1 MWNRLHFFAGVSLLA
16 ILSVFFS
23 ARTVAVQNPP
33 APAPAVAQPPA
44 GQTPAAP
51 PPTGGTLSSTT
62 NAGADFSP
70 KPPIKPRTPEDEAKS
85 FVLPPGYRM
94 ELVVAEPQVVSPA
107 VIRFDGNG
115 RMYVAEFTTYMRDAD
130 GNNQHLPESRIT
142 RFESTK
148 NDGVYDKRTVF
159 VDKLV
164 LPRTVVPLDGNSI
177 LTNETASDDIVK
189 YTDTNNDGVADKREH
204 FYSGIG
210 LGRDG
215 NLEHEQA
222 GFTWGLDNW
231 IYTTYNAFRFRIT
244 PSGILKEPTGPNSGS
259 WGVTMDDDGKMW
271 FIDAGG
277 ERGPM
282 NFQVPIHYG
291 AFNLTDQYEPG
302 FHAVWPEI
310 GLSDTQGGMVR
321 VRMPVGR
328 LNHLTAASGADVVRA
343 HRVPDDLRG
352 DLLITEP
359 VGRLIRRVRIVKE
372 SGLTQLRNAYPGA
385 EFLTSTDPL
394 FRPINI
400 TTAPDGSVYVADMY
414 HGIIQ
419 ESNWTRPGSYL
430 RRKIDQY
437 QLDKVIAHGR
447 IWRLRFDGVPGVPA
461 TPAGPA
467 AQATPE
473 IPAQPALPLDMT
485 RPRMLSETPAQLV
498 AHLRHPNGWWRD
510 TAQQLLVLR
519 QDKSVVPALQSMV
532 RSQDNLVARF
542 HALWT
547 LEGLGAL
554 DAGLVREQLKDANP
568 RMRVQAIRASET
580 LYKAANRSFA
590 DDYRAMTN
598 DSDPDVAL
606 QAMLTA
612 NLFKLPE
619 IETLIK
625 ETLASTTAKGVQE
638 IGRQLLT
645 RIANAATTAAAGYS
659 PAQQEQLKEGE
670 IVYKTLC
677 FSCHGDDGRGVAMA
691 GAGEGVM
698 MAPPLAGSPRVQGH
712 RDYVIK
718 TLLHGMTGPVAGQS
732 FSGQVMLPMGAQND
746 QWIANIASYVRNSFG
761 NSGAFITPADVA
773 RVRAAT
779 AARKTPWTHPELEGT
794 LPRLLPAD
802 PTWKATA
809 SHNAEKAGNGLTLAA
824 WTTAVPQ
831 EAGMWFQVELPQ
843 PALVAEVQFDAGA
856 PGGRGVGGGRGGQRG
871 QPPAGGPAPRLPRV
885 RPRRRRRQGGVRRPG
900 RCSAASRPAIGW
912 RCPSTGRPG
921 ARQWPRGRD
930 RLRPRLRASSRS
942 GLDSSGSRKRTP
954 WTTACRGRYSTSVST
969 SPGRD
974 ERRRGSPERFRRRGG
989 AQSLRSRS
997 ESRLTESPGGVLDT
1011 GFSQKLIDSDVWR
1024 SSCMIDPGHEGLRRA
1039 KGHAGYASI
1048 R

>member
-1 MWNRLHFFAGVSLLA
+1 MASEGRLTGFSTACYKPHMWNRLHSAAGVSLLA
-16 ILSVFFS
+16 FLALFFS
-23 ARTVAVQNPP
+23 TRTVALQNPP
-33 APAPAVAQPPA
+33 ASSPV
-44 GQTPAAP
+44 QTPATP
-51 PPTGGTLSSTT
+51 PPAGGTLSSTT

-70 KPPIKPRTPEDEAKS
+70 KPPIKARTPEEEAKS
-85 FVLPPGYRM
+85 FLLPPGYRM
-94 ELVVAEPQVVSPA
+94 ELVVAEPQIVSPA

-177 LTNETASDDIVK
+177 LTNETASDDLVK
-189 YTDTNNDGVADKREH
+189 YTDTDNDGVADKREH

-222 GFTWGLDNW
+222 GFVWGLDNW
-231 IYTTYNAFRFRIT
+231 IYTTYNAFRFRWT
-244 PSGILKEPTGPNSGS
+244 PTGILKEPTGPNSGS
-259 WGVTMDDDGKMW
+259 WGVTMDDDGKLW

-291 AFNLTDQYEPG
+291 AFSVPDQYEPN

-310 GLSDTQGGMVR
+310 GLADVQGGMIR

-343 HRVPDDLRG
+343 HRVPEELRG

-359 VGRLIRRVRIVKE
+359 VGRLIRRARIVKNE
-372 SGLTQLRNAYPGA
+372 GLTQLRNAYPGA

-400 TTAPDGSVYVADMY
+400 TTAPDGSIYIADMY

-419 ESNWTRPGSYL
+419 EGNWTRPGSYL
-430 RRKIDQY
+430 RRKIEQY
-437 QLDKVIAHGR
+437 QLDKVIGHGR

-473 IPAQPALPLDMT
+473 IPPQPAIALDPT
-485 RPRMLSETPAQLV
+485 RPQMLRETPAQLV
-498 AHLRHPNGWWRD
+498 AHLGHQNGWWRD

-519 QDKSVVPALQSMV
+519 QDKSVVPSLQALV
-532 RSQDNLVARF
+532 RAQDNLLARF

-554 DAGLVREQLKDANP
+554 DAALVREQMKDPNP
-568 RMRVQAIRASET
+568 RMRIQAIRASET
-580 LYKAANRSFA
+580 LYKAGNRSFA
-590 DDYRAMTN
+590 DDYRAKAK

-606 QAMLTA
+606 QALLTA
-612 NLFKLPE
+612 NLFKLPNVDA
-619 IETLIK
+619 LIK
-625 ETLASTTAKGVQE
+625 ETQELNKAKGIQE
-638 IGRQLLT
+638 IGRQILQ
-645 RIANAATTAAAGYS
+645 RNASAANTAAAGFS
-659 PAQQEQLKEGE
+659 AAQQEQLKEGE
-670 IVYKTLC
+670 TAYRTLC

-691 GAGEGVM
+691 GAAEGVM

-712 RDYVIK
+712 RDYVVS
-718 TLLHGMTGPVAGQS
+718 TLLHGMTGPIAGQNY
-732 FSGQVMLPMGAQND
+732 SGQVMLPMAAQND

-761 NSGAFITPADVA
+761 NSGSFITPADVA
-773 RVRAAT
+773 RVRAANSS
-779 AARKTPWTHPELEGT
+779 RKTPWTHAELEST

-824 WTTAVPQ
+824 WTTAAPQ
-831 EAGMWFQVELPQ
+831 EPGMWYQVELPQ
-843 PALVAEVQFDAGA
+843 PAMVAEVQFDAGA
-856 PGGRGVGGGRGGQRG
+856 PGGRGVGGRGGQRG
-871 QPPAGGPAPRLPRV
+871 AGPAAAGRGAAPGAGAPAPAGRGAGPAPTVFGSFPAGYRIQLSMDGKAWGTPV
-885 RPRRRRRQGGVRRPG
+885 AEGKG
-900 RCSAASRPAIGW
+900 SASTTVATFRPA
-912 RCPSTGRPG
+912 
-921 ARQWPRGRD
+921 
-930 RLRPRLRASSRS
+930 
-942 GLDSSGSRKRTP
+942 
-954 WTTACRGRYSTSVST
+954 
-969 SPGRD
+969 
-974 ERRRGSPERFRRRGG
+974 
-989 AQSLRSRS
+989 
-997 ESRLTESPGGVLDT
+997 
-1011 GFSQKLIDSDVWR
+1011 
-1024 SSCMIDPGHEGLRRA
+1024 RA
-1039 KGHAGYASI
+1039 KFI
-1048 R
+1048 RVTQTDTPDPPLPWSVLNFRVYVTGK

>member
-1 MWNRLHFFAGVSLLA
+1 MWNRLPSVSGVSVLA
-16 ILSVFFS
+16 IFALILST
-23 ARTVAVQNPP
+23 RTVAVQNPP
-33 APAPAVAQPPA
+33 AAQPPA
-44 GQTPAAP
+44 APAPA
-51 PPTGGTLSSTT
+51 GGTLSSTT

-70 KPPIKPRTPEDEAKS
+70 KPPVKAKTPEEQAKT

-94 ELVVAEPQVVSPA
+94 ELVVAEPQVISPA

-115 RMYVAEFTTYMRDAD
+115 RMYVAEFITYMRDAD
-130 GNNQHLPESRIT
+130 GNNQHTPESRIT

-189 YTDTNNDGVADKREH
+189 YTDTDNDGVADKREH
-204 FYSGIG
+204 FMSGIG

-259 WGVTMDDDGKMW
+259 WGLTMDDDGKMW

-291 AFNLTDQYEPG
+291 AFTVPDQYEPG

-328 LNHLTAASGADVVRA
+328 LNHLTAASGADIVRA
-343 HRVPDDLRG
+343 HRVPEELRG

-359 VGRLIRRVRIVKE
+359 VGRLIRRARVVKTE
-372 SGLTQLRNAYPGA
+372 GHTQLRNVYPGA

-400 TTAPDGSVYVADMY
+400 TTAPDGSIYIADMY

-419 ESNWTRPGSYL
+419 EANWTRPGSYL
-430 RRKIDQY
+430 RRKIEQY
-437 QLDKVIAHGR
+437 QLDKIIAHGR
-447 IWRLRFDGVPGVPA
+447 IWRLRFDGVPAVPA

-473 IPAQPALPLDMT
+473 IPAQSALPLDLT
-485 RPRMLSETPAQLV
+485 RPQMLTQTPAQLV
-498 AHLRHPNGWWRD
+498 GHLRHANGWWRD

-519 QDKSVVPALQSMV
+519 QDKSIVPALQAMV
-532 RSQDNLVARF
+532 RSQDSLVARF

-554 DAGLVREQLKDANP
+554 DAGLVREQLKDPNP
-568 RMRVQAIRASET
+568 RMRVQALRASET

-590 DDYRAMTN
+590 DEYRAMTK

-612 NLFKLPE
+612 HLFKLPN
-619 IETLIK
+619 IEALIK
-625 ETLASTTAKGVQE
+625 ETQASSSAKGIQE
-638 IGRQLLT
+638 IGRQMLQRL
-645 RIANAATTAAAGYS
+645 ANAAATAAAGYS

-670 IVYKTLC
+670 TAYKTLC

-691 GAGEGVM
+691 GAAEGTM
-698 MAPPLAGSPRVQGH
+698 MAPALAGSPRVQGH

-718 TLLHGMTGPVAGQS
+718 TLLQGMTGPIAGQTY
-732 FSGQVMLPMGAQND
+732 SGQVMLPMAAQSD
-746 QWIANIASYVRNSFG
+746 QWIASIASYVRNSFG
-761 NSGAFITPADVA
+761 NTGSFVTPADVA
-773 RVRAAT
+773 RVRSSSSS
-779 AARKTPWTHPELEGT
+779 RKTPWTQPELEAT

-802 PTWKATA
+802 PSWKATA
-809 SHNAEKAGNGLTLAA
+809 SHNVERAPGGLTLGA
-824 WTTAVPQ
+824 WTTAAPQ
-831 EAGMWFQVELPQ
+831 EPGMWYQVELPQ
-843 PALVAEVQFDAGA
+843 AAMIAEIQFDAGA
-856 PGGRGVGGGRGGQRG
+856 PGGRGIGGRGGGRGAPPAAAGRG
-871 QPPAGGPAPRLPRV
+871 TAAAGAAAPPAGGTPATPGAAPAPAAGG
-885 RPRRRRRQGGVRRPG
+885 RQG
-900 RCSAASRPAIGW
+900 AAPAAG
-912 RCPSTGRPG
+912 
-921 ARQWPRGRD
+921 
-930 RLRPRLRASSRS
+930 
-942 GLDSSGSRKRTP
+942 
-954 WTTACRGRYSTSVST
+954 
-969 SPGRD
+969 
-974 ERRRGSPERFRRRGG
+974 RGG
-989 AQSLRSRS
+989 APVFGSFPVGYRVEVSMDGKSWGNPVAEGKGSAATTIATFRPVRGRFIRVTQTDTVENAVPWS
-997 ESRLTESPGGVLDT
+997 VLNFRVYVT
-1011 GFSQKLIDSDVWR
+1011 GQ
-1024 SSCMIDPGHEGLRRA
+1024 
-1039 KGHAGYASI
+1039 
-1048 R
+1048 